1 MGRSEVAE
9 ELNRRLFEAMPGG
22 VVHVGVDGAIR
33 MANAA
38 ALRLLGFSF
47 DAATSR
53 YTQDWENDTVR
64 EDGSPCPVSEY
75 PVTKALTTGLA
86 QPPMTIGVRAPG
98 GELRWAVFTAIPIH
112 ADGELTGA
120 IVTFLD
126 VTEQRRAAAALAESE
141 ARLRSILESAPNFV
155 ISSDREGR
163 ITYVNRE
170 PPNLSRAELMG
181 RFAWDCVGQA
191 DRETVRNA
199 VREIVTTGA
208 VVEYESSGVGT
219 QRYQVGAGP
228 IRVGG
233 EIVGITFIAWD
244 VTRQKQLESRV
255 AISDR
260 LATVGT
266 LAAGVAHEINNP
278 LTYLL
283 ANLEWLERDLPR
295 EPSDSRERVAL
306 ASAIEGATRIRDVV
320 RDLGSLSSVDA
331 GRVASLDVRLLLD
344 TALRMADHET
354 RYRAQ
359 VRRRYDDVP
368 RVVANESRLGQVFLN
383 LIINAAQAIS
393 EGDAAENEIVVSTR
407 GEGERVIVEVSDT
420 GAGIPA
426 ELVGKIF
433 EPFVTTKPKGMGTGL
448 GLHIARSIVTSLGGE
463 IRVESEVGIGTTV
476 RVSLPAAIAAS
487 AVPPVA
493 RPPATIP
500 VAGRL
505 RFLVV
510 DDEPRLTNVLEDLLS
525 EHQVTTSNSGRAA
538 LALLATHSYDVVLC
552 DLVMPELTGMD
563 VYDEVARRD
572 PALASRI
579 VFMTGGAFT
588 ERARDFLA
596 HHDNL
601 VLHKPFALDDLQDII
616 RRTAAQ
622 RR

>member
-38 ALRLLGFSF
+38 ALRLLGYSF
-47 DAATSR
+47 DEATAR

-75 PVTKALTTGLA
+75 PVTKALATGLA

-112 ADGELTGA
+112 ADGVLTGA

-155 ISSDREGR
+155 ISSDRDGR
-163 ITYVNRE
+163 ITYVNRV
-170 PPNLSRAELMG
+170 PPHLESVSTIG
-181 RFAWDCVGQA
+181 RFIWEFVSPP
-191 DRETVRNA
+191 DRATVENA

-208 VVEYESSGVGT
+208 VVEYEASGSGT
-219 QRYQVGAGP
+219 NRYQIGAGP
-228 IRVGG
+228 ILVGG

-244 VTRQKQLESRV
+244 VTRQKQLEAQI

-260 LATVGT
+260 LATIGT

-295 EPSDSRERVAL
+295 EPADSRERVAL

-383 LIINAAQAIS
+383 LIINAAQAIG
-393 EGDAAENEIVVSTR
+393 EGDAAENEVVVSTR
-407 GEGERVIVEVSDT
+407 AEGERVIVEVSDT

-426 ELVGKIF
+426 ELLGKIF

-448 GLHIARSIVTSLGGE
+448 GLHISRSIVTSLGGE
-463 IRVESEVGIGTTV
+463 ISVESEVGTGTTV
-476 RVSLPAAIAAS
+476 RVSLPAATAAS
-487 AVPPVA
+487 AVPPVGRA
-493 RPPATIP
+493 RTATP
-500 VAGRL
+500 VGGRL
-505 RFLVV
+505 CFLVV
-510 DDEPRLTNVLEDLLS
+510 DDEPRLTSVLEELLS
-525 EHQVTTSNSGRAA
+525 EHQVTTSNSGREA
-538 LALLATHSYDVVLC
+538 LALLAAHRYDIVLC

-563 VYDEVARRD
+563 LHDEVARRD
-572 PALASRI
+572 PSLASRI

-588 ERARDFLA
+588 ESARDFLA

-601 VLHKPFALDDLQDII
+601 VLHKPFALHDLQDII
-616 RRTAAQ
+616 RRAAAQ